1 MTEPGGYTVL
11 RNDTAVATFGLNH
24 SPDESNLAVWDVEA
38 WRERTASLG
47 WPDIQIWTQP
57 ESQLRN
63 LVEQH
68 ISGKRLAWY
77 FFAAALMALAFE
89 TLLLRRWN
97 KLFS

>member
-1 MTEPGGYTVL
+1 MNPTWRCGTWTPGENEPP
-11 RNDTAVATFGLNH
+11 R
-24 SPDESNLAVWDVEA
+24 
-38 WRERTASLG
+38 LG